1 MQESVTWLTDSG
13 KMMRENYEFYS
24 EIRALSQE
32 RSQIKTII
40 DNYEKITTFQAKLS
54 SLDLENQNFIENFA
68 EIMALEK
75 ISQVSTENLRNVS
88 KQTCCRLNLF
98 FELWDFGKNYK
109 KVMIWDQNFKLVM
122 TSWLQ
127 H

>member
-40 DNYEKITTFQAKLS
+40 ENYEEITTFQAKLS
-54 SLDLENQNFIENFA
+54 SLDLENQNFTENFA

-75 ISQVSTENLRNVS
+75 ISQVSTEKLWWKPRNRHDS
-88 KQTCCRLNLF
+88 
-98 FELWDFGKNYK
+98 G
-109 KVMIWDQNFKLVM
+109 
-122 TSWLQ
+122 
-127 H
+127 